1 MSLAK
6 LTHVWVEAPFFSD
19 ALDQLP
25 AAVTIIQPPS
35 PKDPPEAT
43 ALPAQAILAS
53 SLVNYNGA
61 LLDKLPNLRLIQR
74 TGIGYDNV
82 VVPDATAR
90 KILVCNTPDGPTE
103 STAEHTVA
111 MLLAT
116 LMFPA
121 TSERSDRRLP
131 TPATWSEVM
140 AGAEPS

>member
-1 MSLAK
+1 MSFAK

-19 ALDQLP
+19 ALTQLP
-25 AAVTIIQPPS
+25 ADVTIIHPPS

-82 VVPDATAR
+82 VVPDA
-90 KILVCNTPDGPTE
+90 
-103 STAEHTVA
+103 SAEYPCLQHA
-111 MLLAT
+111 G
-116 LMFPA
+116 
-121 TSERSDRRLP
+121 RSHRIDRR
-131 TPATWSEVM
+131 AHGGDV
-140 AGAEPS
+140 AGAG